1 MRYYKPRMN
10 KFIHIYILIT
20 MLTNIL
26 LILHLIVAAALVIL
40 VLLQRGKG
48 ADMGAA
54 FGGGSSQS
62 LFGARGS
69 ANFLSRTT
77 SILATLLFALSLALA
92 YIYTRQSG
100 TVGVDSV
107 VAPATSQSVETTAE
121 NASEESDVPTTPD
134 TSTGADAGEGDVPAA
149 PQ

>member
-1 MRYYKPRMN
+1 
-10 KFIHIYILIT
+10 

-26 LILHLIVAAALVIL
+26 LVAHLLVAVAIVIL

-54 FGGGSSQS
+54 FGGGSAET

-69 ANFLSRTT
+69 ANFLSR
-77 SILATLLFALSLALA
+77 ATAGLVTVFFLSSLTLA
-92 YIYTRQSG
+92 YIYTHQG
-100 TVGVDSV
+100 GDAASV
-107 VAPATSQSVETTAE
+107 TGESVTDLGAPAGNDATDPA
-121 NASEESDVPTTPD
+121 AD
-134 TSTGADAGEGDVPAA
+134 TVIEPAGEATDIPAA